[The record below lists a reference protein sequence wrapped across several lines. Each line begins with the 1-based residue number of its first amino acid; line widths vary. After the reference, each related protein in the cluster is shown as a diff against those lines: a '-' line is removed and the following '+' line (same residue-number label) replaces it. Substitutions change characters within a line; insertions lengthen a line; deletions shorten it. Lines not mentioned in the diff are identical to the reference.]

1 MKQASEITKIE
12 NKKEYKMSCAHNE
25 MLLEKYYEEFLEEG
39 YSEEEADKL
48 ARKKL
53 EDWSY

>member
-1 MKQASEITKIE
+1 
-12 NKKEYKMSCAHNE
+12 MSCPYNE
-25 MLLEKYYEEFLEEG
+25 MLLEKYYEEYLEEG
-39 YSEEEADKL
+39 YSETEAEKL